1 MPGCVSHETEIGGM
15 VGKTRGKET
24 LSYNTPAIFTNH
36 SSFIKNYY
44 SIFTAMK
51 YAVFLLMLVVMGS
64 VSFAQENADTLQKIG
79 REYMRKGDWGNAVM
93 VFKRAL
99 QQKPGD
105 VELLKDIAYTY
116 YLEKDFAHSL
126 EAIKPVTDGD
136 NADVQSFQI
145 AGTIYR
151 AIEDTKEGTKVYTK
165 ALKKFPFS
173 GVLHSEYGE
182 LLWQKKDYEAINQWE
197 KGIEVDPNYPGNYY
211 NAARFY
217 YFTTDKV
224 WSLLYGEIFVN
235 LESYTIRTA
244 EMKTILFDSYR
255 KLFSDADLMKNY
267 NEKKKNAFEKAY
279 LTVMNTQ
286 SSSAATGIDPQKLIA
301 IRTAFIKSWFE
312 TNASQYPFRLFEYH
326 KQLIS
331 SKMFEA
337 YNQWL
342 LGSGIKAEDYQKWIT
357 DNKASYDTFNDFQR
371 GRVFKLPKGQYY
383 QNK

>member
-1 MPGCVSHETEIGGM
+1 MFRHFYFGHRHT
-15 VGKTRGKET
+15 
-24 LSYNTPAIFTNH
+24 IFTNH
-36 SSFIKNYY
+36 SFHIKNYY
-44 SIFTAMK
+44 SIFTTMK
-51 YAVFLLMLVVMGS
+51 YAVLLFVLAVNS
-64 VSFAQENADTLQKIG
+64 SLCFAQENADTLQKIG

-99 QQKPGD
+99 QQKPD
-105 VELLKDIAYTY
+105 DMELLKDIAYTY
-116 YLEKDFAHSL
+116 YLEKDFARSL
-126 EAIKPVTDGD
+126 DAIKPVIESED
-136 NADVQSFQI
+136 ADVQSFQI

-151 AIEDTKEGTKVYTK
+151 AIEDNKEGTKVYTK
-165 ALKKFPFS
+165 ALKKFPLS

-182 LLWQKKDYEAINQWE
+182 LLWQKKDYSAIQQWE
-197 KGIEVDPNYPGNYY
+197 KGIEVDPNYAGNYY
-211 NAARFY
+211 HAARFY

-255 KLFSDADLMKNY
+255 KLFTDADLMKNY

-301 IRTAFIKSWFE
+301 IRTGFIKNWFE
-312 TNASQYPFRLFEYH
+312 TNAAQFPFRLFEYH

-331 SKMFEA
+331 SNMFEA

-342 LGSGIKAEDYQKWIT
+342 LGSGIKAEDYQKWMT
-357 DNKASYDTFNDFQR
+357 DNKAAYDTFSHFQR